1 MTTGKPFLEVL
12 SSALNEDYR
21 FPTLEIFAFLYTI
34 GTFVFANL
42 AGIGTQY
49 LSSGESIAFS
59 LVNSLTGLPSLILVV
74 LILKNIAF
82 GLGNELEKGIVQTY
96 LSYPLKRRSLLT
108 AKLLSSLGLAVLLFT
123 GIQVFALYIL
133 VPDIIAP
140 YFGIVLLSFISILG
154 YPLFI
159 AGVALI
165 ITLKLK
171 RGSTAFIVG
180 LLLYFGS
187 GIIPNI
193 LPFTAETT
201 IISFIV
207 RGYALINPSVPL
219 FYHFLTGAELWNP
232 SFTEAL
238 FYIGASYALIITL
251 FIIGY
256 FYFTRRLEM

>member
-12 SSALNEDYR
+12 SSSLNEDYR
-21 FPTLEIFAFLYTI
+21 FPILEIFAFLYTV

-42 AGIGTQY
+42 AGAGAQY

-59 LVNSLTGLPSLILVV
+59 LVNSLTGLPSLILVI

-82 GLGNELEKGIVQTY
+82 GLGNELEKGIMQTY

-108 AKLLSSLGLAVLLFT
+108 AKLISSLGLAVLLFT
-123 GIQVFALYIL
+123 GIQVFGLYIL
-133 VPDIIAP
+133 VPDIIVP
-140 YFGIVLLSFISILG
+140 YFGIVLLSFVSILG
-154 YPLFI
+154 YPLFV
-159 AGVALI
+159 AGITLI

-193 LPFTAETT
+193 LPFTGETT
-201 IISFIV
+201 IFSLIL
-207 RGYALINPSVPL
+207 RGYALMNPSMPL
-219 FYHFLTGAELWNP
+219 VYHYLAGAGLWSP
-232 SFTEAL
+232 SFIEAL
-238 FYIGASYALIITL
+238 LYVGASYVLIITI

-256 FYFTRRLEM
+256 YYFIRRLEL